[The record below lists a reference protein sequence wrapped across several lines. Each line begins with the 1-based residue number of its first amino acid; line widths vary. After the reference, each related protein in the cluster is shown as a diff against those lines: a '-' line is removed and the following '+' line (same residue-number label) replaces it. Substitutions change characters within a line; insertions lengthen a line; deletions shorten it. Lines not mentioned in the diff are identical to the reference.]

1 MCVRMQL
8 CMCPLYMCPH
18 TAVYVSHTLLR
29 MLLAHAAIAAI
40 YVSAY
45 CVVVVLILLHT
56 CPHQACA
63 ADAALADAVRSGP
76 AYTCSTG
83 SAGGGGEAAAAEQ
96 SHSGGA
102 GQEQARQGG
111 RGGFF
116 LYKIFF
122 V

>member
-1 MCVRMQL
+1 
-8 CMCPLYMCPH
+8 
-18 TAVYVSHTLLR
+18 

-83 SAGGGGEAAAAEQ
+83 SAGGGGGGG
-96 SHSGGA
+96 GGA
-102 GQEQARQGG
+102 AVTQRGG
-111 RGGFF
+111 RAGTGAPRRKRRF
-116 LYKIFF
+116 FF